1 MASPQVKKNQN
12 LNISKPKTTFASVAR
27 QANLMSVGLVLLFG
41 QVEEV
46 DVVEELVVGQGV
58 EQAAHVQDQAW
69 NAKWF

>member
-1 MASPQVKKNQN
+1 
-12 LNISKPKTTFASVAR
+12 
-27 QANLMSVGLVLLFG
+27 MSVGLVLLFG